1 MYDENREYTI
11 TCPYCF
17 HEFDQEHTIFRAH
30 TAFDRNELELSDDN
44 DLGGLLG
51 KAKKSTSDSDSRE
64 RFLRFDREGG
74 KKVDTKLIN
83 FWRERGGSNGYTE
96 VDKTWDHPHIDPQS
110 PEFFDMICREV
121 RGADIPGEDGF
132 VRDDENFIKRVL
144 DRYSDSPMPMER
156 LCPSCHNPMPLA
168 DYGKYPTMFI
178 SVVGITGAGKTV
190 FLNQLLTKF
199 AGELGGGRKYAI
211 TTSNLNAI
219 GESINP
225 GSPLPAATDDKIMR
239 RPLAATLRIN
249 NNGVD
254 EYLTLVFYDIA
265 GENCVNEKGDKDV
278 ARAKGTIGNFIA
290 FCDGLIFLLD
300 PEQIPAFA
308 NGAVKPNNIANVVS
322 VLSDIRENMNNADSD
337 WNDIPV
343 AICLAKSDKL
353 DNSPHIPAD
362 NAIFSHTNK
371 NVIGFDREEH
381 KTIDVFLREFLE
393 DNAHDV
399 VAPLNTFRCSAFF
412 AVSAITCGVE
422 SRFEKFQNEYI
433 LDEDNEQKFQ
443 MLRDWA
449 SGWNKRTAE
458 NRVYYAECPV
468 LTKEGHVINIP
479 LDKQIE
485 EKNAKEIITEI
496 RAFSEKGR
504 PIYLTLW
511 DVATE
516 VNLVGYPIS
525 SPAPRRVG
533 EPLKWLLWKKEKVG
547 PYYIPDPVPTKG
559 IFQSQRRYDEILD
572 AYYAEQARR
581 KKVFYGDPLD

>member
-1 MYDENREYTI
+1 MYDQNRGYMI

-17 HEFDQEHTIFRAH
+17 HEFEQEHTIFRAH
-30 TAFDRNELELSDDN
+30 TAFDRTELEMGDSS

-51 KAKKSTSDSDSRE
+51 KSSKHSSSSDPRE

-83 FWRERGGSNGYTE
+83 FWRERGGSSGYVE
-96 VDKTWDHPHIDPQS
+96 ADKTWDHPHINPQS
-110 PEFFDMICREV
+110 PEFFDMICREP
-121 RGADIPGEDGF
+121 RGADIPGDDGF
-132 VRDDENFIKRVL
+132 VRDSDNFILRVL
-144 DRYSDSPMPMER
+144 DRYSDSPVSMER

-239 RPLAATLRIN
+239 RPLAATLRISER
-249 NNGVD
+249 GTD

-278 ARAKGTIGNFIA
+278 ARAKSTIGNFIA

-308 NGAVKPNNIANVVS
+308 NGAVKPNNIASVVS
-322 VLSDIRENMNNADSD
+322 VLSDIRQNMNTELSE

-353 DNSPHIPAD
+353 DNSPHIPASS
-362 NAIFSHTNK
+362 AIFSHTNTS
-371 NVIGFDREEH
+371 VVGFDREEH
-381 KTIDVFLREFLE
+381 KSINDFLRDFLE

-399 VAPLNTFRCSAFF
+399 VAPLNTFQRSAYF

-422 SRFEKFQNEYI
+422 SRFEKYQNEYI
-433 LDEDNEQKFQ
+433 LDEDNEHKFQ
-443 MLRDWA
+443 MLRDWTI
-449 SGWNKRTAE
+449 GWNKRTKA
-458 NRVYYAECPV
+458 NREFYVECPV
-468 LTKEGHVINIP
+468 VTQEGDPIRIP
-479 LDKQIE
+479 LDKNITADNS
-485 EKNAKEIITEI
+485 KDIVTEI
-496 RAFSEKGR
+496 CAYSEQGR

-511 DVATE
+511 DVASAI
-516 VNLVGYPIS
+516 NLVGYPIS
-525 SPAPRRVG
+525 SPNPRRVG
-533 EPLKWLLWKKEKVG
+533 EPLKWLLWKMEKVG
-547 PYYIPDPVPTKG
+547 PYYAPDIPPKKG
-559 IFQSQRRYDEILD
+559 PFMSVKKYDAMLD
-572 AYYAEQARR
+572 AFYAEQMRR
-581 KKVFYGDPLD
+581 KKIFYGDPID